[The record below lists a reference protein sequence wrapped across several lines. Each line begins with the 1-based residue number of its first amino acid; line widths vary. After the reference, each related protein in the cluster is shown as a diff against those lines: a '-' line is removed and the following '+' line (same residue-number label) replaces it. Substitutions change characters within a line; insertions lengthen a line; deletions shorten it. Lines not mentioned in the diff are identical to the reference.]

1 MRSCNDFFC
10 RHISALPFSNANTS
24 YVLNQMTGL
33 LKCVAI
39 ELKITAANN
48 QVTQF
53 GHMCKILLGV
63 VQGTAAHHSLDT
75 TTTAAAASDY
85 SLLHSTFGGTMR
97 MDSLTTGARSADR
110 STVAAGLL
118 ICKLLECLQFDIK
131 PVERPKFDF
140 FDNQLMQQ
148 LLHNCDVPATTANG
162 GGGPKF
168 INIKRL
174 DSILRGELTIVQTTI
189 ASGQMALILREKE
202 AVLKYALAINVQ
214 RNICSSTV
222 KFLESWGQV
231 TEILF
236 SVAPTF
242 AIVHDVRQ
250 GLIIE
255 ILQSLLGK
263 VVSFEIMPELASL
276 ASSTALQLLVTL
288 RHCYQKGGSGIS
300 SNGDSTLLSL
310 TNTIRATY
318 SPRTN
323 SLSLKYIL
331 KDIVEWILISGAA
344 SQKLKCNLYTAML
357 NLLHIIKGT
366 TAKRHE
372 LEAAVT
378 EPTYVSRLDKSMAV
392 MMDRRGDDEDHSN
405 QTKMAVEV
413 VSAVGDKL
421 IDILCHDCT
430 GGHDVCKM
438 LALSCI
444 DMLLEMDPMVSFI
457 QFISRRGYLAHII
470 DSLMKTDQQL
480 CRVLDVQPEHMKAL
494 YVYEPKMAMLGRIA
508 SSHIGAHL
516 LLEHKALGVLSQMRV
531 FDMHP
536 DFQVINFIL
545 CPSLSFNNTLFI
557 DKSICGRSTSGSV
570 FFIYSTG

>member
-1 MRSCNDFFC
+1 MKHNFYNLSRFLRSCNDFFC
-10 RHISALPFSNANTS
+10 RHISALPFVNANTG

-33 LKCVAI
+33 LRCVAI

-63 VQGTAAHHSLDT
+63 VQGSD
-75 TTTAAAASDY
+75 AAAAQQDQQHNY
-85 SLLHSTFGGTMR
+85 SLMHSFGGTTL
-97 MDSLTTGARSADR
+97 MDQLTGRSPNSS
-110 STVAAGLL
+110 STAAGLL

-148 LLHNCDVPATTANG
+148 LLQNCDVPTTGSNN
-162 GGGPKF
+162 GPKF

-174 DSILRGELTIVQTTI
+174 DDILRGELTIVQTTI
-189 ASGQMALILREKE
+189 ASGQMALILQEKE

-214 RNICSSTV
+214 RNICSATV
-222 KFLESWGQV
+222 KFLEAWGQV

-236 SVAPTF
+236 SVAPAF

-255 ILQSLLGK
+255 ILQSLLNK
-263 VVSFEIMPELASL
+263 VVSVEIMPELAAL

-288 RHCYQKGGSGIS
+288 RHCYQKGCGSSGAAT
-300 SNGDSTLLSL
+300 NGDLLLSL
-310 TNTIRATY
+310 SARTTY
-318 SPRTN
+318 TPRTN

-344 SQKLKCNLYTAML
+344 SQKLKINLYTALL

-366 TAKRHE
+366 TAASKQMDLPE
-372 LEAAVT
+372 T
-378 EPTYVSRLDKSMAV
+378 TYVSRLDKSMKTIN
-392 MMDRRGDDEDHSN
+392 RGGGGGDDDEDNN

-413 VSAVGDKL
+413 VTAVGDKI

-430 GGHDVCKM
+430 GGHDICKM
-438 LALSCI
+438 LAMSCI
-444 DMLLEMDPMVSFI
+444 DMLLEMDPMITFI
-457 QFISRRGYLAHII
+457 QFISRRGYLAHVV

-480 CRVLDVQPEHMKAL
+480 CHVLDVQPENMKAL

-508 SSHIGAHL
+508 TSHIGAQL

-536 DFQVINFIL
+536 DFQVINSF
-545 CPSLSFNNTLFI
+545 SFLSIFNF
-557 DKSICGRSTSGSV
+557 
-570 FFIYSTG
+570 